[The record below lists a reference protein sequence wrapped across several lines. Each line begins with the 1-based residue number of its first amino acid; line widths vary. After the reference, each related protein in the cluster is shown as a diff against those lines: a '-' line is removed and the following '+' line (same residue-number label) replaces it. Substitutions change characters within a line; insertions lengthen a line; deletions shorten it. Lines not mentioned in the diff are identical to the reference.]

1 MQIFRKLD
9 AFLSNIQLLQSD
21 LIGVPASDLKLGYQ
35 KLTLTELVQLK
46 TGLPRH
52 DSCRSSGDR
61 RHQLYRNGS
70 VPYRSPY
77 VALLFTHT

>member
-1 MQIFRKLD
+1 MQFFRKLD
-9 AFLSNIQLLQSD
+9 AFLRNIQLLQSD

-61 RHQLYRNGS
+61 RHHAVVPYKGLYRT
-70 VPYRSPY
+70 
-77 VALLFTHT
+77 VART